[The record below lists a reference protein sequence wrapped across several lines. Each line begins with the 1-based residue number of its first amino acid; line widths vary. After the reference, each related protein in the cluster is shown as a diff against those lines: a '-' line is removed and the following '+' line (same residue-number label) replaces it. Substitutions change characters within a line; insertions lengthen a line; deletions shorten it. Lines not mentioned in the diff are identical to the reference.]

1 MDGNTEAAS
10 AAELRSIV
18 EQWFRGAGSM
28 VSTLRAIRNISLQRF
43 PYSLA
48 GFVTEDSQEPN
59 WEQLHQELLN
69 RRKVTADTLQQEGHY
84 LQLLL
89 EPLQQIRKNDEL
101 WSLFQLAYADIG
113 EDFAT
118 GKYSGGR
125 FAWAVVQNAAYDILH
140 WSQDIRVLY
149 QFEDALPDSPAAEL
163 ESLDYRKVPAG
174 EEPAP
179 GYYEQRGHAYQFQKL
194 QEECPLSE
202 EDFNNITARLFTE
215 HSQMLRILEQRQQHE
230 TQQQLLLALS
240 QVKTQTTEAPTVEVH
255 PADSKTAPK
264 SKSKADP
271 EQLVAKLRRKIEGG
285 YLYPNPGGYEKLGS
299 DIGGAKGTWT
309 KIFNDPKNADLVDWR
324 DNRSVCARNSLAVEQ
339 AGYEDEEWLPEEELE
354 KVFIEQVKT
363 LPKKEQGQAW
373 EQFRKMATDQQ
384 RRFIIGI
391 RS

>member
-149 QFEDALPDSPAAEL
+149 QFE
-163 ESLDYRKVPAG
+163 
-174 EEPAP
+174 
-179 GYYEQRGHAYQFQKL
+179 
-194 QEECPLSE
+194 ECPVSE